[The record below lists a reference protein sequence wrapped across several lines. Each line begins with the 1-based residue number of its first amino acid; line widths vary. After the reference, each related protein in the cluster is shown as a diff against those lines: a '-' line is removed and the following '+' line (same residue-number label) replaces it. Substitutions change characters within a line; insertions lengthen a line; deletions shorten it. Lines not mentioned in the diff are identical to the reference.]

1 MIREKNETASQY
13 QPKVE
18 IIINQDED
26 QKSFEI
32 IVKDN
37 GGGFTT
43 LNRKHF
49 THLDTINP
57 QKEGLR
63 LHPKGQGRLAIVYF
77 SDNATYSSVYQ
88 KQNGEFWQKFFEYPE
103 ENSPL
108 FDIEG
113 LEGNK
118 TNKTDSETILTLNI
132 SKQQTYKRAETFF
145 LKYHDIES
153 VKNWFIENFFPLL
166 MEIERLQ
173 LHIELNGQ
181 KTQIDRPYIEKN
193 ICSIKFTV
201 TFEPEFNEN
210 SEFKLWLIKKMEQP
224 KTKNLIT
231 CFARHLRAELGEG
244 KLEYEIDIPD
254 AYDWFLTSE
263 YFDDN
268 VDQKGDRIDLPPEHI
283 EKIQLSL
290 ANALDKYFA
299 EQINENR
306 AETKRNMTKA
316 KEKYHSLSVF
326 MDESKTTTTNR
337 ILKEADFVNTAIES
351 KGKAE
356 KSYWTSQEPKMEDA
370 EKLLNSSLHIYI
382 DHRKKILQKLET
394 LIRKFD
400 EEGEEKSELED
411 DIHDLFLQRGE
422 TLNSSSQIN
431 HLHNLWILDDKYTT
445 FSKTFKALSSRKGQ
459 KASDIYLWIDDPG
472 RPKELLILELKSTTR
487 AHNAGDKYESMIA
500 QVKRYAAQ
508 FYKNPSKILNWN
520 VEPDKVLYFGVVLA
534 RKSDVY
540 RELSSNNISGS
551 PNKIPFLDASYFFN
565 DKFSIEINS
574 NNTPRLEEIRI
585 EMYSYEDIYS
595 LASNRNDVFFRLL
608 KGELNI
614 EM

>member
-1 MIREKNETASQY
+1 MIRKKNETASQY

-118 TNKTDSETILTLNI
+118 TYKTDSETILTLNI

-231 CFARHLRAELGEG
+231 CFARHLRAELGRE
-244 KLEYEIDIPD
+244 
-254 AYDWFLTSE
+254 T
-263 YFDDN
+263 
-268 VDQKGDRIDLPPEHI
+268 RI
-283 EKIQLSL
+283 
-290 ANALDKYFA
+290 
-299 EQINENR
+299 
-306 AETKRNMTKA
+306 
-316 KEKYHSLSVF
+316 
-326 MDESKTTTTNR
+326 
-337 ILKEADFVNTAIES
+337 
-351 KGKAE
+351 
-356 KSYWTSQEPKMEDA
+356 
-370 EKLLNSSLHIYI
+370 
-382 DHRKKILQKLET
+382 
-394 LIRKFD
+394 
-400 EEGEEKSELED
+400 
-411 DIHDLFLQRGE
+411 
-422 TLNSSSQIN
+422 
-431 HLHNLWILDDKYTT
+431 
-445 FSKTFKALSSRKGQ
+445 
-459 KASDIYLWIDDPG
+459 
-472 RPKELLILELKSTTR
+472 
-487 AHNAGDKYESMIA
+487 
-500 QVKRYAAQ
+500 
-508 FYKNPSKILNWN
+508 
-520 VEPDKVLYFGVVLA
+520 
-534 RKSDVY
+534 
-540 RELSSNNISGS
+540 
-551 PNKIPFLDASYFFN
+551 
-565 DKFSIEINS
+565 
-574 NNTPRLEEIRI
+574 
-585 EMYSYEDIYS
+585 
-595 LASNRNDVFFRLL
+595 
-608 KGELNI
+608 
-614 EM
+614 